1 MPVSRRALWAGRK
14 TEWTVM
20 ARNTEIKARIDSVA
34 AFLPR
39 VAALATGGPT
49 ELEQDDTFF
58 PCENGRLKLRAFS
71 DESGELIFYRR
82 PEQQGPKESF
92 YVISPTSM
100 PGTLRQVL
108 LQAYGQVGRVEKH
121 RTVFFVGR
129 TRVHLDR
136 VKGLGEFLELE
147 VVLKDGESAEA
158 GVAEASALMERLGV
172 QSSQLIDAAYV
183 DLLNAQSLRS
193 SDISRVFQ

>member
-1 MPVSRRALWAGRK
+1 
-14 TEWTVM
+14 
-20 ARNTEIKARIDSVA
+20 
-34 AFLPR
+34 
-39 VAALATGGPT
+39 
-49 ELEQDDTFF
+49 
-58 PCENGRLKLRAFS
+58 
-71 DESGELIFYRR
+71 
-82 PEQQGPKESF
+82 
-92 YVISPTSM
+92 M

-121 RTVFFVGR
+121 RTVFYVGR